1 MFKCTEISEPWI
13 GPVSSS
19 SSCYSS
25 LSLPLSARLPEISFN
40 FILRH
45 WQFTELQTQSLIAGQ
60 QLEIVLATDTDTE
73 TNSDTDTDTTCIA
86 ADTTAT
92 TFHCRPVES
101 TQLYVQFYGRYVA
114 ATRSQ
119 TDAAWRQGMLRSHSP
134 TSFHPDPALPL
145 CYTVMLFPMSQQEC
159 LDYSQQEKTIFIYR

>member
-13 GPVSSS
+13 GPVSSP
-19 SSCYSS
+19 SSCCYSP
-25 LSLPLSARLPEISFN
+25 LPGSVPLPARLPEISFN

-45 WQFTELQTQSLIAGQ
+45 WQFTKLQTQSLIAGQ
-60 QLEIVLATDTDTE
+60 QLEIVLATDTDKE
-73 TNSDTDTDTTCIA
+73 TNSDTETDTDTDTFTTCIA

-119 TDAAWRQGMLRSHSP
+119 TDAAWRQGMLRSLLSP
-134 TSFHPDPALPL
+134 PLSRILCCCSATPL
-145 CYTVMLFPMSQQEC
+145 CCF
-159 LDYSQQEKTIFIYR
+159 R

>member
-1 MFKCTEISEPWI
+1 MHGNIRAVDWPRLQ
-13 GPVSSS
+13 PVR
-19 SSCYSS
+19 
-25 LSLPLSARLPEISFN
+25 LLLLLFPATVPLSARLPEISFN

-45 WQFTELQTQSLIAGQ
+45 WQFTKLQTQSLIAGQ

-73 TNSDTDTDTTCIA
+73 TNSDTGTGTDTTCIA

-119 TDAAWRQGMLRSHSP
+119 TDAEWRQGMLHSLLP
-134 TSFHPDPALPL
+134 PPSPRILSCLSATPL
-145 CYTVMLFPMSQQEC
+145 CCF
-159 LDYSQQEKTIFIYR
+159 R